1 MEGSRPEDP
10 RSAGET
16 RPQVPPEPGAPG
28 PSGVPSARSQ
38 QLLTLRRGGNG
49 AAPVGT
55 RDPAAAS
62 PGQGKQ
68 GNMVMVWP
76 QLVSIE
82 FVAILV
88 FTAMLLV
95 LGTLVNAPLDLLANP
110 DRTPNPSKAPWYF
123 LNLQELLLHMHPA
136 LAGVIVPGVVVF
148 VAIPLIPYI
157 DRDTRDVG
165 KWFGTAKA
173 VPIAIFSAIFTA
185 IVIPLEIFYDQF
197 IGHKPMMVA
206 IANFTGLT
214 FLESVWMTDV
224 FLGLLLML
232 GPIWILL
239 RLIRWV
245 YGPPTTREVM
255 IALWTGF
262 VVAYVLLT
270 IFGTFFRGQGMELYW
285 FGDPRLVRID

>member
-10 RSAGET
+10 RSAGEA
-16 RPQVPPEPGAPG
+16 RPQVPPEPGALG
-28 PSGVPSARSQ
+28 ASGVPSARSQ
-38 QLLTLRRGGNG
+38 QLLTLRRGNG
-49 AAPVGT
+49 AAALETP

-136 LAGVIVPGVVVF
+136 LAGVIVPT
-148 VAIPLIPYI
+148 AALIALAAIPYI
-157 DRDTRDVG
+157 DRDTDDVG
-165 KWFGTAKA
+165 KWFGQPNAI
-173 VPIAIFSAIFTA
+173 PIAIFTTIYTSI
-185 IVIPLEIFYDQF
+185 IIPI
-197 IGHKPMMVA
+197 M
-206 IANFTGLT
+206 
-214 FLESVWMTDV
+214 
-224 FLGLLLML
+224 LLLDEEQTCSVCNL
-232 GPIWILL
+232 K
-239 RLIRWV
+239 R
-245 YGPPTTREVM
+245 
-255 IALWTGF
+255 
-262 VVAYVLLT
+262 
-270 IFGTFFRGQGMELYW
+270 
-285 FGDPRLVRID
+285 

>member
-10 RSAGET
+10 RSAGEA

-49 AAPVGT
+49 AAPAGT

-123 LNLQELLLHMHPA
+123 LNLQELLLHMHPT
-136 LAGVIVPGVVVF
+136 LAGVLVPGGALVLL
-148 VAIPLIPYI
+148 AAIPYI
-157 DRDTRDVG
+157 DNTPAGTGRWFTTPAG
-165 KWFGTAKA
+165 KS
-173 VPIAIFSAIFTA
+173 IAIFSMIYAAVLNTA
-185 IVIPLEIFYDQF
+185 MIVFDEF
-197 IGHKPMMVA
+197 V
-206 IANFTGLT
+206 
-214 FLESVWMTDV
+214 SVRRIVQET
-224 FLGLLLML
+224 LGLPAVVVEIII
-232 GPIWILL
+232 PIAAMFGLSVALVWYVQWRWGADRRHWI
-239 RLIRWV
+239 
-245 YGPPTTREVM
+245 
-255 IALWTGF
+255 IALFSGF
-262 VVAYVLLT
+262 FASYLVLTL
-270 IFGTFFRGQGMELYW
+270 FGTAFRGPGMHLFW
-285 FGDPRLVRID
+285 PWDTAGRSH

>member
-10 RSAGET
+10 RSAGEA
-16 RPQVPPEPGAPG
+16 RPQVPPEPGALG
-28 PSGVPSARSQ
+28 ASGVPSARSQ
-38 QLLTLRRGGNG
+38 QLLTLRRGNG
-49 AAPVGT
+49 AAALETP

-136 LAGVIVPGVVVF
+136 LAGVIVPAAVVF
-148 VAIPLIPYI
+148 VLIPLIPYI
-157 DRDTRDVG
+157 DRDLHRGVHYHRHPAGDHLRRVRWGEAADVRAGEPDRDRVPG
-165 KWFGTAKA
+165 RHLGHRRNRAA
-173 VPIAIFSAIFTA
+173 VPDAVPDLGAA
-185 IVIPLEIFYDQF
+185 AADPLD
-197 IGHKPMMVA
+197 
-206 IANFTGLT
+206 
-214 FLESVWMTDV
+214 
-224 FLGLLLML
+224 LLALHHA
-232 GPIWILL
+232 GRDDRPVHRL
-239 RLIRWV
+239 RR
-245 YGPPTTREVM
+245 
-255 IALWTGF
+255 
-262 VVAYVLLT
+262 
-270 IFGTFFRGQGMELYW
+270 
-285 FGDPRLVRID
+285 